1 MVEKKET
8 ELKPA
13 CPLYD
18 LLFHLPLPPPMSL
31 KYSIQQDQHNL
42 LPKHRIRRNHPYVSG
57 CWSTAIRGIA
67 FRHREPVSP
76 PDNYKAKNDRYDI
89 LAVLESIGTGAYAQV
104 RLGVGSDYNLYAI
117 KTFRPRSKKVSHR
130 SFLKAISSE
139 YCIAATMDHP
149 NIIKTLDF
157 SIDQS
162 GHYFTTMEYVSAFHL
177 YFPKVCVCV
186 NPPTGCL
193 SYFCMHLCYSVQMKT
208 CAVRLRMGV

>member
-1 MVEKKET
+1 
-8 ELKPA
+8 
-13 CPLYD
+13 
-18 LLFHLPLPPPMSL
+18 MSL
-31 KYSIQQDQHNL
+31 KYSIQDHNL

-57 CWSTAIRGIA
+57 CWSTAIKGIA

-76 PDNYKAKNDRYDI
+76 PDFQKAKNDRYDI

-130 SFLKAISSE
+130 SFLKSISSE

-157 SIDQS
+157 SIDQN
-162 GHYFTTMEYVSAFHL
+162 GHYYTTMEYVRLFSHIISIGRNNHGAHHTL
-177 YFPKVCVCV
+177 YACIFVIVC
-186 NPPTGCL
+186 
-193 SYFCMHLCYSVQMKT
+193 
-208 CAVRLRMGV
+208 R